1 MVVVVTDVSQPQ
13 VRLQLHD
20 FVLDPKDPDVM
31 RRVLTVEADVLTFD
45 EGTVSFWLRG
55 VEVAAFPWD
64 AVRAVELPSSAP
76 AAVAGAYS
84 VDEVRKRHG
93 NAYQRWTQE
102 DDELLVE
109 LHSSGHDVEALAE
122 RFSRQPS
129 AIRSRLMKLGVD
141 ESAGQEDSSAPPF
154 RRQLTHAGHTARGRS
169 CSIPWWPLECEYALV
184 RVRVPGS
191 FCNCGAGVPGGPGSL
206 EDEGPAS

>member
-31 RRVLTVEADVLTFD
+31 RKVLTVEADVLTFD
-45 EGTVSFWLRG
+45 EGTVIFWLRG
-55 VEVAAFPWD
+55 VEVATFPWS
-64 AVRAVELPSSAP
+64 AVRAVELASSAP
-76 AAVAGAYS
+76 SAAARAYS

-102 DDELLVE
+102 DEQLLVE
-109 LHSSGHDVEALAE
+109 LHSSGHGVEALAR

-129 AIRSRLMKLGVD
+129 AIRSRLTKLGGGRAWGP
-141 ESAGQEDSSAPPF
+141 AGLFCSPV
-154 RRQLTHAGHTARGRS
+154 LTVAHSLPDTARGKS
-169 CSIPWWPLECEYALV
+169 CSIPW
-184 RVRVPGS
+184 S
-191 FCNCGAGVPGGPGSL
+191 
-206 EDEGPAS
+206 AS